1 LLFAYANKL
10 IRLCSCGF
18 ARLIAKF
25 RVIRATPPATRG
37 HKPLIIHGN
46 NNEGDGAV
54 RRLFVKFF
62 GFSSAER
69 QALDLVFRLSE
80 SRELVY
86 SAWTVEAAEAM
97 EAPDV
102 LIIDGDS
109 WEAMLALANPA
120 HDGLKLIW
128 IGDDA
133 PAQAWRVFPAPVKWS
148 AVLEVMDEAFAPPPS
163 PSPSPQPVPL
173 APQAAPP
180 SIDTDL
186 AHDEDL
192 DVVFDEGDAT
202 EPLPLE
208 PGALPVAGRRVLVVD
223 RGRDDRLYLRAKLA
237 AAGLH
242 EVDEAATGAEALL
255 LLNTHAYLL
264 VTLDLALDDMDP
276 WQLIKAV
283 DNTRPAIAH
292 LFVTGTAPAWQHR
305 LRARFSGAQ
314 VYLQK
319 PLHPGQLKRLLLNI

>member
-1 LLFAYANKL
+1 MKR
-10 IRLCSCGF
+10 I
-18 ARLIAKF
+18 
-25 RVIRATPPATRG
+25 
-37 HKPLIIHGN
+37 
-46 NNEGDGAV
+46 
-54 RRLFVKFF
+54 FVKFF
-62 GFSSAER
+62 GFSGTER

-80 SRELVY
+80 ARDVVY
-86 SAWTVEAAEAM
+86 SAWTAQTAEAM

-109 WEAMLALANPA
+109 WEAVLALANPA
-120 HDGLKLIW
+120 HDGVKLIW
-128 IGDDA
+128 IGDEA

-148 AVLEVMDEAFAPPPS
+148 GVLEAMDEAFGLLPRPLPS
-163 PSPSPQPVPL
+163 LPE
-173 APQAAPP
+173 PQASLPM
-180 SIDTDL
+180 DLDL

-192 DVVFDEGDAT
+192 DVVFDEVDAT

-208 PGALPVAGRRVLVVD
+208 PGVLPLAGRRVLVVD
-223 RGRDDRLYLRAKLA
+223 PGRDDRLYLRAKLA

-242 EVDEAATGAEALL
+242 EVDEAATGTEALI

-264 VTLDLALDDMDP
+264 AMVDLGLTDMAP

-292 LFVTGTAPAWQHR
+292 MFVTGTAPAWQQGV
-305 LRARFSGAQ
+305 RARFSGAQ

-319 PLHPGQLKRLLLNI
+319 PLHPGQLKKLLRNI

>member
-1 LLFAYANKL
+1 MKR
-10 IRLCSCGF
+10 I
-18 ARLIAKF
+18 
-25 RVIRATPPATRG
+25 
-37 HKPLIIHGN
+37 
-46 NNEGDGAV
+46 
-54 RRLFVKFF
+54 FVKFF
-62 GFSSAER
+62 GFSGTER

-80 SRELVY
+80 SRDVVY
-86 SAWTVEAAEAM
+86 SAWTAQTADAI

-109 WEAMLALANPA
+109 WEAVLALANPA
-120 HDGLKLIW
+120 HDALKLIW

-133 PAQAWRVFPAPVKWS
+133 PAQAWQVFPAPVKWS
-148 AVLEVMDEAFAPPPS
+148 AVLEVMDETFAPPPNS
-163 PSPSPQPVPL
+163 
-173 APQAAPP
+173 APP
-180 SIDTDL
+180 PAYSVPPAPVSPPVDLDL

-192 DVVFDEGDAT
+192 HVVFDQGDAT

-208 PGALPVAGRRVLVVD
+208 PGVLPLAGRRVLVVD
-223 RGRDDRLYLRAKLA
+223 PGRDDRLYLRAKLA

-242 EVDEAATGAEALL
+242 EVDEAATGNEALL

-264 VTLDLALDDMDP
+264 ATVDLGLTDMDP

-292 LFVTGTAPAWQHR
+292 MFVTGTAPSWQQR

-319 PLHPGQLKRLLLNI
+319 PLHPGQLKKLLRNI

>member
-1 LLFAYANKL
+1 MKR
-10 IRLCSCGF
+10 I
-18 ARLIAKF
+18 
-25 RVIRATPPATRG
+25 
-37 HKPLIIHGN
+37 
-46 NNEGDGAV
+46 
-54 RRLFVKFF
+54 FVKFF
-62 GFSSAER
+62 GFSGTER

-80 SRELVY
+80 SRDVVY
-86 SAWTVEAAEAM
+86 SAWTSQTAEAM

-109 WEAMLALANPA
+109 WEAVLALANPV

-128 IGDDA
+128 IGGDA

-148 AVLEVMDEAFAPPPS
+148 GVLDAMDEAYGLLPLPS
-163 PSPSPQPVPL
+163 SPEARASSP
-173 APQAAPP
+173 
-180 SIDTDL
+180 IDLDL

-192 DVVFDEGDAT
+192 DVVLDQGDAT

-208 PGALPVAGRRVLVVD
+208 PGALPLVGRRVLVVD
-223 RGRDDRLYLRAKLA
+223 PGRDDRLYLRAKLA

-242 EVDEAATGAEALL
+242 EVDEAATGTEALI

-264 VTLDLALDDMDP
+264 VTVDLGLTDMDP
-276 WQLIKAV
+276 WQLVKAV

-292 LFVTGTAPAWQHR
+292 MFVTGTAPAWQQG

-314 VYLQK
+314 VYLRK
-319 PLHPGQLKRLLLNI
+319 PLHPGQLKKLLRNI

>member
-1 LLFAYANKL
+1 MKR
-10 IRLCSCGF
+10 I
-18 ARLIAKF
+18 
-25 RVIRATPPATRG
+25 
-37 HKPLIIHGN
+37 
-46 NNEGDGAV
+46 
-54 RRLFVKFF
+54 FVKFF
-62 GFSSAER
+62 GFSGTER

-80 SRELVY
+80 SRDVVY
-86 SAWTVEAAEAM
+86 SAWTAQTAEAM

-109 WEAMLALANPA
+109 WEAVLALANPA

-133 PAQAWRVFPAPVKWS
+133 PAQAWRVFAAPVKWS
-148 AVLEVMDEAFAPPPS
+148 AVLEAMDEAFGLLPRPLPPS
-163 PSPSPQPVPL
+163 PE
-173 APQAAPP
+173 PP
-180 SIDTDL
+180 SSLPIDLDL

-192 DVVFDEGDAT
+192 DVVLDQGDAT

-208 PGALPVAGRRVLVVD
+208 PGVLPVAGRRVLVVD
-223 RGRDDRLYLRAKLA
+223 PGRDDRLYLRAKLA

-242 EVDEAATGAEALL
+242 EVDEAATGTEALI
-255 LLNTHAYLL
+255 LLNTYAYLL
-264 VTLDLALDDMDP
+264 VTVDLGLTDMDP

-292 LFVTGTAPAWQHR
+292 MFVTGTAPAWQQG

-314 VYLQK
+314 AYLQK
-319 PLHPGQLKRLLLNI
+319 PLHPGQLKKMLRNI

>member
-1 LLFAYANKL
+1 MKR
-10 IRLCSCGF
+10 I
-18 ARLIAKF
+18 
-25 RVIRATPPATRG
+25 
-37 HKPLIIHGN
+37 
-46 NNEGDGAV
+46 
-54 RRLFVKFF
+54 FVKFF
-62 GFSSAER
+62 GFSGTER

-80 SRELVY
+80 ARDVVY
-86 SAWTVEAAEAM
+86 SAWTAQTAEAM

-109 WEAMLALANPA
+109 WEAVLALANPA
-120 HDGLKLIW
+120 HDGVKLIW
-128 IGDDA
+128 IGDEA

-148 AVLEVMDEAFAPPPS
+148 GVLEAMDEAFGLLPRPLPS
-163 PSPSPQPVPL
+163 LPE
-173 APQAAPP
+173 PQASLPM
-180 SIDTDL
+180 DLDL

-192 DVVFDEGDAT
+192 DVVFDEVDAT

-208 PGALPVAGRRVLVVD
+208 PGVLPLAGRRVLVVD
-223 RGRDDRLYLRAKLA
+223 PGRDDRLYLRAKLA

-242 EVDEAATGAEALL
+242 EVDEAATGTEALI

-264 VTLDLALDDMDP
+264 AMVDLGLTDMAP

-292 LFVTGTAPAWQHR
+292 MFVTGTAPAWQQR

-319 PLHPGQLKRLLLNI
+319 PLHPGQLKKLLRNI